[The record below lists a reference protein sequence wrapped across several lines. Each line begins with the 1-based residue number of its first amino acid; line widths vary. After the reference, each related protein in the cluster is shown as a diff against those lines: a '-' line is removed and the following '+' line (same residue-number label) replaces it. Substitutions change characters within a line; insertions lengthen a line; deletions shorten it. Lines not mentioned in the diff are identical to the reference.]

1 MFVMSYELILFQYRN
16 KDFSSKYKLNT
27 THVSAVLP
35 TRSKPEHPHPG
46 PITPEPANTDSVR
59 AEEVKQSFILAYK
72 SIFNFYHVTV
82 NTKL

>member
-1 MFVMSYELILFQYRN
+1 MFVMSYELILYQYRN

-59 AEEVKQSFILAYK
+59 AEEVNSLLYWRIKAFFIFITL
-72 SIFNFYHVTV
+72 
-82 NTKL
+82 L